1 LKGSQAVSDK
11 MPVQSSS
18 LKRRAELLKTV
29 GVAVFVLGLIAS
41 STLYWGGEEHFVTSS
56 RGQEIS
62 EQGGSWKD
70 GTLSPEDTK
79 GSSRTTEMNYGKI
92 GVLVAGWLHRW
103 EELKPHQMLAIV
115 IAAMATLVAIACF
128 VFAQRVGHRRI

>member
-1 LKGSQAVSDK
+1 

-18 LKRRAELLKTV
+18 LKRHAELLKTV
-29 GVAVFVLGLIAS
+29 GVAVLVLGLIAS
-41 STLYWGGEEHFVTSS
+41 SILFWIGEGNFVTRS

-62 EQGGSWKD
+62 EPGASWKD

-79 GSSRTTEMNYGKI
+79 GSSRTTEMNFGKI
-92 GVLVAGWLHRW
+92 GVLVAGWLHRF

-115 IAAMATLVAIACF
+115 IAAMAVLIAIACF
-128 VFAQRVGHRRI
+128 VIAQRLRHERI

>member
-1 LKGSQAVSDK
+1 VNNK

-18 LKRRAELLKTV
+18 LKGRAELLKTV
-29 GVAVFVLGLIAS
+29 GVAVLVLGLIAS
-41 STLYWGGEEHFVTSS
+41 SILFWVGEGNFVTSS

-62 EQGGSWKD
+62 EPGGSWKD

-79 GSSRTTEMNYGKI
+79 GSSRTTEMNFGKI
-92 GVLVAGWLHRW
+92 GVLVAGWLHRF

-115 IAAMATLVAIACF
+115 IAAMAVLIAIPCF
-128 VFAQRVGHRRI
+128 VIAQRLRHERI